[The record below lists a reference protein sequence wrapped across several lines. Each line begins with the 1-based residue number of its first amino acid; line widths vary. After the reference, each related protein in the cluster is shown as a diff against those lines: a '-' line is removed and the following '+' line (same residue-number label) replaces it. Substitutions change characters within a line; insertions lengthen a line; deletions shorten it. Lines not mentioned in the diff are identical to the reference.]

1 MTRENFK
8 MLDDFMV
15 RATLAGIGVALAA
28 APLGCFVVWRRMAYF
43 GEATAHAA
51 LLGVSLSLMFEFS
64 VFLGAIFVSLLMAS
78 LVTLTQG
85 RSLFL
90 DTLLGVVGHMSLA
103 TGLVVVSFISGV
115 RIELMAYLIGDI
127 LSVSKSDLLLIWI
140 GLVIVLVLLFWRW
153 SALLLCTLNEDLA
166 ASSGLN
172 PRTES
177 YALTIGLAVVVAV
190 GIKVVGVLLII
201 SMLIIPAASAR
212 SLVSTPEKMAV
223 FASLIGVLSAVL
235 GLNASYVFDTP
246 TGPTIVCVAS
256 IIFIITLVL
265 SFFAEQFSAVIK
277 NKKES

>member
-1 MTRENFK
+1 

-140 GLVIVLVLLFWRW
+140 GLVTVLVLLFWRW

-256 IIFIITLVL
+256 IIFIITLILTFMVDH
-265 SFFAEQFSAVIK
+265 FSGIIK

>member
-1 MTRENFK
+1 

-15 RATLAGIGVALAA
+15 RASLAGIGVALAA

-51 LLGVSLSLMFEFS
+51 LLGISLSLLFEFS
-64 VFLGAIFVSLLMAS
+64 VFAGALFVSLSMAS
-78 LVTLTQG
+78 LVTLGQG

-90 DTLLGVVGHMSLA
+90 DTLLGVAGHMSMA
-103 TGLVVVSFISGV
+103 AGLIIVSFISGV

-127 LSVSKSDLLLIWI
+127 LAVSKTDILLIWLGLGLVLLLLI
-140 GLVIVLVLLFWRW
+140 WRW

-166 ASSGLN
+166 AASGLN
-172 PRTES
+172 PKRES
-177 YALTIGLAVVVAV
+177 FVLTIALAVVVTV

-212 SLVSTPEKMAV
+212 SLGSTPEKMAL
-223 FASLIGVLSAVL
+223 FACLIGVSSAIL

-246 TGPTIVCVAS
+246 TGPSIVSVAS
-256 IIFIITLVL
+256 LIFISTLIFTFL
-265 SFFAEQFSAVIK
+265 KDRFSK
-277 NKKES
+277 NIGNKSRDSNHG

>member
-1 MTRENFK
+1 

-15 RATLAGIGVALAA
+15 RAALAGMGVALAA

-43 GEATAHAA
+43 GESTAHAA

-64 VFLGAIFVSLLMAS
+64 VFLGAVFVSLLMSS
-78 LVTLTQG
+78 LVTLAQG

-90 DTLLGVVGHMSLA
+90 DTLLGVAGHMSLA

-127 LSVSKSDLLLIWI
+127 LSVSKTDVLLIWI
-140 GLVIVLVLLFWRW
+140 GLVIVLTLIFWRW

-172 PRTES
+172 PRRES

-212 SLVSTPEKMAV
+212 SLVSTPEKMAA
-223 FASLIGVLSAVL
+223 FASVIGMLSAVL

-246 TGPTIVCVAS
+246 TGPSIVCVAS
-256 IIFIITLVL
+256 LIFIITLVL
-265 SFFAEQFSAVIK
+265 SFFVGQFSETIK
-277 NKKES
+277 NEKEN

>member
-1 MTRENFK
+1 

-166 ASSGLN
+166 TSSGLN
-172 PRTES
+172 PKRES
-177 YALTIGLAVVVAV
+177 YALTIGLAIVVAV

-212 SLVSTPEKMAV
+212 SLVSTPEKMAL
-223 FASLIGVLSAVL
+223 FASVIGVLSAVL

>member
-1 MTRENFK
+1 

-15 RATLAGIGVALAA
+15 RAALAGIGVALAA

-43 GEATAHAA
+43 GESTAHAA

-64 VFLGAIFVSLLMAS
+64 IFLGAIFVSLLMAS
-78 LVTLTQG
+78 LVTLAQG

-90 DTLLGVVGHMSLA
+90 DTLLGVAGHMSLA

-127 LSVSKSDLLLIWI
+127 LSVSKTDVLLIWI
-140 GLVIVLVLLFWRW
+140 GLVIVLTLIFWRW

-172 PRTES
+172 PRRES

-212 SLVSTPEKMAV
+212 SLVSTPEKMAA
-223 FASLIGVLSAVL
+223 FASVIGMLSAVL

-246 TGPTIVCVAS
+246 TGPSIVCVAS
-256 IIFIITLVL
+256 LIFIITLVL
-265 SFFAEQFSAVIK
+265 SFFVGQFSETIK
-277 NKKES
+277 NEKEN

>member
-1 MTRENFK
+1 

-15 RATLAGIGVALAA
+15 RAALAGIGVALAA

-43 GEATAHAA
+43 GESTAHAA
-51 LLGVSLSLMFEFS
+51 LLGVSLSLLFEFS

-78 LVTLTQG
+78 LVTLAQG

-90 DTLLGVVGHMSLA
+90 DTLLGVAGHMSLA

-127 LSVSKSDLLLIWI
+127 LSVSKTDVLLIWI
-140 GLVIVLVLLFWRW
+140 GLVFVSTLIFWRW

-172 PRTES
+172 PRRES

-212 SLVSTPEKMAV
+212 SLVSTPEKMAA
-223 FASLIGVLSAVL
+223 FASVIGMLSAVL

-246 TGPTIVCVAS
+246 TGPSIVCVAS
-256 IIFIITLVL
+256 LIFIITLVL
-265 SFFAEQFSAVIK
+265 SFFVGQFSGIIK
-277 NKKES
+277 NEKES

>member
-103 TGLVVVSFISGV
+103 TGLVIVSFISGV

-127 LSVSKSDLLLIWI
+127 LSVSKSDLLLIWV

-166 ASSGLN
+166 TSSGLN
-172 PRTES
+172 PKRES
-177 YALTIGLAVVVAV
+177 YALTIGLAIVVAV

-212 SLVSTPEKMAV
+212 SLVSTPEKMAL
-223 FASLIGVLSAVL
+223 FASVIGVLSAVL

-256 IIFIITLVL
+256 IIFIITLILTFMVDH
-265 SFFAEQFSAVIK
+265 FSGIIK

>member
-1 MTRENFK
+1 M

-103 TGLVVVSFISGV
+103 TGLVIVSFISGV

-166 ASSGLN
+166 TSSGLN
-172 PRTES
+172 PKRES
-177 YALTIGLAVVVAV
+177 YALTIGLAIVVAV

-212 SLVSTPEKMAV
+212 SLVSTPEKMAL
-223 FASLIGVLSAVL
+223 FASVIGVLSAVL

-256 IIFIITLVL
+256 IIFIITLILTFMVDH
-265 SFFAEQFSAVIK
+265 FSGIIK